1 MVVVIKNCEPF
12 VLGPAFAIDTI
23 YRSTSLAH
31 LVPHIQN
38 GVTQRS
44 ELRESDPPL
53 QLPPLEQPPVLFVSV
68 KLINDFLIAL

>member
-31 LVPHIQN
+31 LVPKIQD
-38 GVTQRS
+38 GMRQRC
-44 ELRESDPPL
+44 EFRESDPPL
-53 QLPPLEQPPVLFVSV
+53 QFPPLEQPPALFVSV
-68 KLINDFLIAL
+68 KLINEFLIAL